1 MFGFIRPKNRDL
13 KTAKPAV
20 QSSGIL
26 VTREDI
32 YRENKGLEPI
42 LLLRKGY
49 EVTPEELPRFIRN
62 GAKPH
67 QFQLKYAA
75 EALVGHQ
82 APQKLPQ
89 QPPTTPVPM
98 PVRRSKPLPILSSGV
113 SPIPQTANLKRAL
126 ILDPDPKSM
135 KRLIDCLF
143 ICGIQL
149 DRIHPVR
156 MAEHLGWVGQKYR
169 PHILVVDYELP
180 GCSQTGLDILA
191 TMQHMPWLE
200 RCILTLNPQQ
210 AFLSDDEQQAVKTF
224 CQEKNIKILEKP
236 VNRHTLNRLLTE

>member
-20 QSSGIL
+20 QPSGIL

-49 EVTPEELPRFIRN
+49 EVTAEELPRFIRN

-67 QFQLKYAA
+67 QFQLKHAA
-75 EALVGHQ
+75 EPVVAAYQ
-82 APQKLPQ
+82 APQKLPK
-89 QPPTTPVPM
+89 PPVPAPM
-98 PVRRSKPLPILSSGV
+98 LVRRHKPLPVLSGSV
-113 SPIPQTANLKRAL
+113 SPIPQTANRNRAL

-156 MAEHLGWVGQKYR
+156 MAEHLSWVGQKYR

-180 GCSQTGLDILA
+180 GFPQTGLDIL
-191 TMQHMPWLE
+191 MNLHQMPWLE
-200 RCILTLNPQQ
+200 CCILTLNPQQ
-210 AFLSDDEQQAVKTF
+210 PLLSQEEKQSIKAF
-224 CQEKNIKILEKP
+224 CREKNIKILEKP
-236 VNRHTLNRLLTE
+236 VNRHTLSRLLTE